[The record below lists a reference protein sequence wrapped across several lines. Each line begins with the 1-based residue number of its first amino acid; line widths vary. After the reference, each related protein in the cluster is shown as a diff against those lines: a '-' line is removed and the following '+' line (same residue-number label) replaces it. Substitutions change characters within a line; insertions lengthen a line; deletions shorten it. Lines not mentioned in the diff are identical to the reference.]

1 MCIVHIQPTIQKKRT
16 WKKQFKNSSKSRFR
30 ANRRHGC
37 SHLKHIQM
45 LQMSIECSAYCA
57 PVHIADEC
65 HSWLDVEAV
74 KQNKKK
80 TFCSFIF
87 MNELSPASTTFV
99 CLINKT
105 HILFLFAI
113 FNYIWTMAAVVMVIN
128 AFLWRLLI
136 VFLFLSFFFSLLI
149 PFVIEMDIG

>member
-1 MCIVHIQPTIQKKRT
+1 MCEDFNHYLRIEKIFVWEYKFCTFYTQFFTICKIEHLFSSTYDHMNGEWESIPTHNYLCMIQVQKGHLYKCRCIQKKRT

-30 ANRRHGC
+30 ANRRNGC

-57 PVHIADEC
+57 PVHIVDEC

-80 TFCSFIF
+80 
-87 MNELSPASTTFV
+87 NVL
-99 CLINKT
+99 
-105 HILFLFAI
+105 LFYF
-113 FNYIWTMAAVVMVIN
+113 Y
-128 AFLWRLLI
+128 
-136 VFLFLSFFFSLLI
+136 
-149 PFVIEMDIG
+149 E